1 MQVQSSTFGT
11 CVKKIKA
18 TLYGQDR
25 DEITED
31 AELQMNSSSM
41 AYFRMEK
48 FKSMTQYSARIRKFE
63 DEQNEL
69 INLRK
74 KWILKQSDPYR
85 EKWDYVVMIC
95 AVYNC
100 IYLPYEL
107 AFLGNSSCVMDFTFI
122 DYLNYFI
129 DILFFIDIILNFRTT
144 YQNSQ
149 TGEEVSTIS
158 DIRNKYLKGMF
169 IIDVLATVPIYELFC
184 YLMDDIGNQIQLFA
198 MLKLVRVLRLQRV
211 ITFMNTT
218 DDVKLTL

>member
-1 MQVQSSTFGT
+1 MQLSTFNT
-11 CVKKIKA
+11 CIKRIKEGI
-18 TLYGQDR
+18 YGRER
-25 DEITED
+25 DENQED
-31 AELQMNSSSM
+31 GDMNMNSSM

-74 KWILKQSDPYR
+74 KWILKQSDPIR
-85 EKWDYVVMIC
+85 EKWDYVVMLC
-95 AVYNC
+95 AIYNC
-100 IYLPYEL
+100 IYLPFEL
-107 AFLGNSSCVMDFTFI
+107 AFFDNASCLQDLEFI
-122 DYLNYFI
+122 DYLNYLI
-129 DILFFIDIILNFRTT
+129 DFLFFIDIILNFRTT

-149 TGEEVSTIS
+149 TGEEVSTVS

-169 IIDVLATVPIYELFC
+169 VIDLFATVPIYEIFC
-184 YLMDDIGNQIQLFA
+184 NIIDDIGNHIQLFA